1 MSDRC
6 LNQWVTHDE
15 TVWQLW
21 ARRTWLMR
29 LVGAPTEYR
38 LVRDNTLVGLFEY
51 EAEALDHLRDAL
63 AASGVQ
69 VPWRLLPVAH
79 QNYLLA
85 TALGDL
91 TYDKAMQ
98 NDLVKYGWLYWT
110 KAGTLKRR
118 TEQ

>member
-6 LNQWVTHDE
+6 LDQWVTHDE

-29 LVGAPTEYR
+29 LTGAPTEYR
-38 LVRDNTLVGLFEY
+38 LIRDNTLVGLFEY
-51 EAEALDHLRDAL
+51 EDEALDHLRDAL

-69 VPWRLLPVAH
+69 VPWRLLPVTH

-85 TALGDL
+85 TMLGDL

-98 NDLVKYGWLYWT
+98 NDLIKYGWLYWT

-118 TEQ
+118 AEQ